1 LDKVTAFSLDQ
12 FLNRFRLAARWF
24 RPASLGLLLLF
35 AATAYWGVQIVRFE
49 RLNNEVGRALDT
61 SPEAAD
67 SLLEAVAA
75 WKDMPGVAARARGTA
90 LEIVLNHPTS
100 VAAVAHALFDVVEAS
115 PTSSGAWQA
124 LAEIESVRGDD
135 MDHVLDAFRMS
146 ALTGSHEG
154 SVMKQRAVFGLKH
167 WAELP
172 ERDRDTVVRDLVATA
187 MHPQLG
193 AQDYRTIIAAKSE
206 AEREEIRAALTASG
220 LTTQDLLQ
228 ALGV

>member
-1 LDKVTAFSLDQ
+1 
-12 FLNRFRLAARWF
+12 
-24 RPASLGLLLLF
+24 LGLLLVF
-35 AATAYWGVQIVRFE
+35 AGTAFWGGQIVRFE
-49 RLNNEVGRALDT
+49 RLNNQVGRALDT
-61 SPEAAD
+61 SPAAAD
-67 SLLEAVAA
+67 GMIESVAA
-75 WKDMPGVAARARGTA
+75 WKDAPGVASRARGTV
-90 LEIVLNHPTS
+90 LDIVLNHPTS

-154 SVMKQRAVFGLKH
+154 SVMKLRALFGLKH
-167 WAELP
+167 WTELP
-172 ERDRDTVVRDLVATA
+172 ERDRDTVIRDLLGTATVF
-187 MHPQLG
+187 G
-193 AQDYRTIIAAKSE
+193 TDGYRTIIAAKSK
-206 AEREEIRAALTASG
+206 AERDDIRAALTASG